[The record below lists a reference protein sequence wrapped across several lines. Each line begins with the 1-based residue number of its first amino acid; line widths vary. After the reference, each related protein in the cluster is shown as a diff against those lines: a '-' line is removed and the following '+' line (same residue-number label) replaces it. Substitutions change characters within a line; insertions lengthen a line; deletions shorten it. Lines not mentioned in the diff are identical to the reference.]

1 MISSWLISFWN
12 GLELK
17 KTQARSK
24 NSKEM
29 RKIKEIKK
37 SIRFLLGILQV
48 KRIDFNM
55 YNVGNAENMDIIR
68 EIVLKRHELDV
79 NIV

>member
-1 MISSWLISFWN
+1 MISSWPISFWI
-12 GLELK
+12 GLEVK
-17 KTQARSK
+17 RTQVRSK

-29 RKIKEIKK
+29 RKIKEIKRNT
-37 SIRFLLGILQV
+37 RFLLGILQV

-55 YNVGNAENMDIIR
+55 YSVGNAENMGIIR